1 MQIQTKCGFSY
12 FLMSESLIIR
22 PLIHKLAGLFRFQFR
37 TAVFTVD
44 GFEIVSVAVAAR
56 AFAFLLFVFL
66 IGTKLII
73 NQKVLNIG
81 KDKYKFFIKET
92 VTRSCYARVTFVLRA
107 LHVRVPRVTRTC
119 YAFRNGSF

>member
-12 FLMSESLIIR
+12 FLMSESLIIW

-81 KDKYKFFIKET
+81 KDKYKFFIIET
-92 VTRSCYARVTFVLRA
+92 
-107 LHVRVPRVTRTC
+107 VTRTC